1 MKTFIVSALFF
12 CFSLSKGQIGKD
24 EDLKKLIIILA
35 TRIEGTS
42 IDNKAFFSLGPKI
55 PMGKNLNHWIKIG
68 RAHV

>member
-42 IDNKAFFSLGPKI
+42 IDNKAFFFFRS
-55 PMGKNLNHWIKIG
+55 KNSNG
-68 RAHV
+68 